1 MVPTEEAWPQ
11 VMSTATVAAASGYSV
26 QQVRDLE
33 ALGVIPA
40 ATRAPNGYRQFAAEH
55 VRGLRAY
62 RDLARAVGAVE
73 ARRVMRQIYNEPPD
87 VAAALICEF
96 HTGLN
101 REREQTLAARSALQ
115 SISAETMTDDAPTD
129 ADAMTITELSRAIG
143 VKAST
148 LRFWES
154 AGLVTPDRIST
165 RSGTARRYPV
175 AAIREARITAALR
188 AGGYRAP
195 DVRKAIDAVR
205 KLTDVAGSLAAL
217 DARLE
222 AIAERAFAL
231 FRASA
236 VLAESVELQRYSV
249 TPSWVPRD
257 RKLLVSGSHLPQ
269 IERTFR

>member
-1 MVPTEEAWPQ
+1 MVPTDEAKPQ
-11 VMSTATVAAASGYSV
+11 TMSAATVAAAAGYSV

-40 ATRAPNGYRQFAAEH
+40 ATRAPNGYRQFAAGH

-62 RDLARAVGAVE
+62 RDLARAVSAVE

-87 VAAALICEF
+87 VAAALICEL
-96 HTGLN
+96 HTRLN

-115 SISAETMTDDAPTD
+115 SISEEAMTDDAPTD

-154 AGLVTPDRIST
+154 VGLVDPERIAT
-165 RSGTARRYPV
+165 ASGTARRYPV

-188 AGGYRAP
+188 AGGYRLF
-195 DVRKAIDAVR
+195 DVQEAITAVR
-205 KLTDVAGSLAAL
+205 KLADVAGSLVAL

-236 VLAESVELQRYSV
+236 LLADIINGEPINSIC
-249 TPSWVPRD
+249 
-257 RKLLVSGSHLPQ
+257 PQ
-269 IERTFR
+269 L